1 MTNWNNCSSFKQNN
15 KLNDLINKLRVFS
28 NERDWDQFHSPKN
41 LIMALTSEVGE
52 LSDIFQWLS
61 EEQSKIEN
69 IDSKSLEKRKEEI
82 ADVFLY
88 ILRIADKLNIDLEK
102 EAVKK
107 IRINAEKYP
116 IELSKGNSVKYNRR
130 NE

>member
-1 MTNWNNCSSFKQNN
+1 
-15 KLNDLINKLRVFS
+15 LDDLINKLRVFS

-69 IDSKSLEKRKEEI
+69 IDSKSLEKTKEEI

-88 ILRIADKLNIDLEK
+88 ILRIADKLNIDLER

>member
-1 MTNWNNCSSFKQNN
+1 MQNK
-15 KLNDLINKLRVFS
+15 KLDDLINKLRIFS
-28 NERDWDQFHSPKN
+28 KERDWDQFHSPKN

-61 EEQSKIEN
+61 EEESKIEN
-69 IDSKSLEKRKEEI
+69 LDRKNLEKAKEEI

-88 ILRIADKLNIDLEK
+88 ILRIADKLDIDLEK
-102 EAVKK
+102 VAIEK
-107 IRINAEKYP
+107 ILVNSEKYP
-116 IELSKGNSVKYNRR
+116 IELSKGNSIKYNRR

>member
-1 MTNWNNCSSFKQNN
+1 M
-15 KLNDLINKLRVFS
+15 FS

-69 IDSKSLEKRKEEI
+69 IDSKSLEKTKEEI

-88 ILRIADKLNIDLEK
+88 ILRIADKLNIDLER

-107 IRINAEKYP
+107 IQINAEKYP

>member
-1 MTNWNNCSSFKQNN
+1 M
-15 KLNDLINKLRVFS
+15 RVFS

-69 IDSKSLEKRKEEI
+69 IDSKSLEKTKEEI

-88 ILRIADKLNIDLEK
+88 ILRIADKLNIDLER

>member
-1 MTNWNNCSSFKQNN
+1 
-15 KLNDLINKLRVFS
+15 
-28 NERDWDQFHSPKN
+28 
-41 LIMALTSEVGE
+41 MALTSEVGE

-69 IDSKSLEKRKEEI
+69 IDSKSLEKTKEEI

-88 ILRIADKLNIDLEK
+88 ILRIADKLNIDLER

>member
-1 MTNWNNCSSFKQNN
+1 
-15 KLNDLINKLRVFS
+15 
-28 NERDWDQFHSPKN
+28 
-41 LIMALTSEVGE
+41 MALTSEVGE

-61 EEQSKIEN
+61 EEESKIEN
-69 IDSKSLEKRKEEI
+69 IDQKNLDKAKEEI

-88 ILRIADKLNIDLEK
+88 VLRIADKLNINLEK

-107 IRINAEKYP
+107 IRVNAEKYP
-116 IELSKGNSVKYNRR
+116 IKLSKGNSVKYNRR

>member
-1 MTNWNNCSSFKQNN
+1 
-15 KLNDLINKLRVFS
+15 
-28 NERDWDQFHSPKN
+28 
-41 LIMALTSEVGE
+41 MALTSEVGE

-69 IDSKSLEKRKEEI
+69 IDSKSLEKTKEEI

>member
-1 MTNWNNCSSFKQNN
+1 
-15 KLNDLINKLRVFS
+15 
-28 NERDWDQFHSPKN
+28 
-41 LIMALTSEVGE
+41 MALTSEVGE

-69 IDSKSLEKRKEEI
+69 IDSKSLEKTKEEI

-88 ILRIADKLNIDLEK
+88 ILRIADKLNIDLER

-107 IRINAEKYP
+107 IQINAEKYP

>member
-1 MTNWNNCSSFKQNN
+1 MD
-15 KLNDLINKLRVFS
+15 DLINKLRVFS

-69 IDSKSLEKRKEEI
+69 IDSKSLEKTKEEI

-88 ILRIADKLNIDLEK
+88 ILRIADKLNIDLER

>member
-15 KLNDLINKLRVFS
+15 RLNDLINKLRVFS

-69 IDSKSLEKRKEEI
+69 IDSKSLEKTKEEI

-88 ILRIADKLNIDLEK
+88 ILRIADKLNIDLER

>member
-1 MTNWNNCSSFKQNN
+1 M
-15 KLNDLINKLRVFS
+15 NDLINKLRVFS

-69 IDSKSLEKRKEEI
+69 IDSKSLEKTKEEI

>member
-15 KLNDLINKLRVFS
+15 KLDDLINKLRVFS

-52 LSDIFQWLS
+52 LSDIFQGLS

-69 IDSKSLEKRKEEI
+69 IDSKSLEKTKEEI

-88 ILRIADKLNIDLEK
+88 ILRIADKLNIDLER

>member
-1 MTNWNNCSSFKQNN
+1 MD
-15 KLNDLINKLRVFS
+15 DLINKLRVFS
-28 NERDWDQFHSPKN
+28 KERDWDQFHSPKN

-61 EEQSKIEN
+61 EEESKIEN
-69 IDSKSLEKRKEEI
+69 IDQKNLDKAKEEI

-88 ILRIADKLNIDLEK
+88 VLRIADKLNINLEK
-102 EAVKK
+102 EAVEK
-107 IRINAEKYP
+107 IRVNAEKYP
-116 IELSKGNSVKYNRR
+116 IKLSKGNSVKYNRR

>member
-1 MTNWNNCSSFKQNN
+1 
-15 KLNDLINKLRVFS
+15 
-28 NERDWDQFHSPKN
+28 
-41 LIMALTSEVGE
+41 MALTSEVGE

-69 IDSKSLEKRKEEI
+69 IDSKSLEKTKEEI

-107 IRINAEKYP
+107 IRINTEKYP

>member
-1 MTNWNNCSSFKQNN
+1 LTNWNNCSSFKQNN

-69 IDSKSLEKRKEEI
+69 IDSKSLEKTKEEI

>member
-15 KLNDLINKLRVFS
+15 RLNDLINKLRVFS

-69 IDSKSLEKRKEEI
+69 IDSKSLEKTKEEI

-88 ILRIADKLNIDLEK
+88 ILRIADKLNIDLER

-107 IRINAEKYP
+107 IQINAEKYP

>member
-1 MTNWNNCSSFKQNN
+1 MDS
-15 KLNDLINKLRVFS
+15 LIKKLREFS
-28 NERDWDQFHSPKN
+28 KDRDWEQFHSPKN

-61 EEQSKIEN
+61 EEQSKLEN
-69 IDSKSLEKRKEEI
+69 MHPKDLEKAKEEL

-88 ILRIADKLNIDLEK
+88 TLRIADKLGINLK
-102 EAVKK
+102 EEANKK
-107 IRINAEKYP
+107 IEVNAKKYP
-116 IELSKGNSVKYNRR
+116 IELAKGNSTKYNRR

>member
-15 KLNDLINKLRVFS
+15 KLDDLINKLRVFS

-69 IDSKSLEKRKEEI
+69 IDSKSLEKTKEEI

-88 ILRIADKLNIDLEK
+88 ILRIADKLNIDLER